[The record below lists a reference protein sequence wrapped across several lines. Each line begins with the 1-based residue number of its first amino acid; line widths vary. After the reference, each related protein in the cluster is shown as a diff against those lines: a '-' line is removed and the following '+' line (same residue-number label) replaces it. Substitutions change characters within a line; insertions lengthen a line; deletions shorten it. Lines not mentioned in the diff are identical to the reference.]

1 MNKLYTV
8 EALILRTRDFGEA
21 DKVITLF
28 SREEGKSQAVAKGVR
43 KATSR
48 LRGGVQPF
56 SHTRLLLFRGKNLDT
71 VSQSETIDAYPRLH
85 QDLTLLAAV
94 SCLADLLEAALPER
108 EAQAEIFQL
117 ALETIRLLD
126 QGDPELTLRFF
137 ELHLLDLLGYR
148 PSFSACGQCG
158 CPLEG
163 GIFYFDPEGGG
174 LVCRSCVREPNRL
187 PRLSPG
193 TALALE
199 RMLTGNI
206 SRLRVSAPA
215 RREMDTA
222 LGFYLEHL
230 LERKLRSRAF
240 FRQMLDDGQNCP

>member
-8 EALILRTRDFGEA
+8 EALILRARDFGEA

-43 KATSR
+43 KPTSR
-48 LRGGVQPF
+48 LRGGVQTF

-71 VSQSETIDAYPRLH
+71 VSQSETIDAFPRLH
-85 QDLTLLAAV
+85 QDLTSLAAV
-94 SCLADLLEAALPER
+94 SCLADLLETALPER

-117 ALETIRLLD
+117 ALNVISLLG
-126 QGDPELTLRFF
+126 QGDPELVLRFF
-137 ELHLLDLLGYR
+137 ELRLLDLLGYR
-148 PSFSACGQCG
+148 PSFSACSQCG
-158 CPLEG
+158 CSLEG
-163 GIFYFDPEGGG
+163 GIFYFDPEVGG
-174 LVCRSCVREPNRL
+174 LLCRSCVQEPQRL

-199 RMLTGNI
+199 RMLDGNL
-206 SRLRVSAPA
+206 SRLKVSPSA
-215 RREMDTA
+215 RREMDTV

-230 LERKLRSRAF
+230 LERKLKARTF
-240 FRQMLDDGQNCP
+240 FRQMLDSGQNCP